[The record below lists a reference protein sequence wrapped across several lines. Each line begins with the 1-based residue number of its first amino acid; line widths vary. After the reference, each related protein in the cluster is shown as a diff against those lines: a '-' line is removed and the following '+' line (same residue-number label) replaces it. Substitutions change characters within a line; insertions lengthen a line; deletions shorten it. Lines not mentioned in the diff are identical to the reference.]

1 MNIELYLDRVRAICL
16 PIAEKLRNYAVIGN
30 KVTVAGWGTLQENG
44 NSSNTLQKVKLEVLE
59 NDSCEKSFVEHYKL
73 VVDRNEFDKR
83 VLCAGK

>member
-1 MNIELYLDRVRAICL
+1 MNIKLYLDRVRAICL
-16 PIAEKLRNYAVIGN
+16 PIAEKLRSYAVTGN

-59 NDSCEKSFVEHYKL
+59 NASCEESFVEHYKL
-73 VVDRNEFDKR
+73 IMDKNEFDDR